1 MALTELINGGEFN
14 IIQADLILS
23 TGKVVGLKAS
33 IIGLTLFENINQI
46 SLTGNMVMQDAF
58 NLASYGPII
67 GQEYLKLK
75 IATPSLSGED
85 NIIDYT
91 DNSFMVTSLDDRTD
105 IGNGVQASVLNFV
118 SREFIVNQRS
128 RVRKTL
134 VGTYSDIVETLL
146 RTDLDSAKKFYSEPS
161 VDNKKI
167 IAPNITPFGVIGQ
180 ATKNAVSK
188 KHNDATYM
196 FFENTRGFNFK
207 TLGNMYSKPPIM
219 TYEYTIPGTRTNDG
233 LKNILQELSTI
244 ESYKVTSSPDTVYNY
259 TTGIY
264 SSELIVH
271 DIISKSYKTHTYNY
285 INNFDNERHIDQFGK
300 NKKAYPLVNT
310 LSLTKDGKN
319 VSSFRS
325 KQYLQATAGYTADKS
340 YEDDFYQYSFTANRL
355 PNVVQSR
362 GSQMAMLE
370 TALQLSLDVVGNTIV
385 SAGDIIELKIPN
397 SGAYKSSDNETLDV
411 LYNGNF
417 LIRNLRHD
425 FDIKNNKHIMLM
437 NVVKDSMSKNLA
449 APPENFEPKSENP
462 AQTIS
467 EIWDEIRGG
476 GT

>member
-1 MALTELINGGEFN
+1 VALTELINGGEFN

-23 TGKVVGLKAS
+23 TGQVVGLKAS
-33 IIGLTLFENINQI
+33 IIGLTLFENINQMA
-46 SLTGNMVMQDAF
+46 LTGNMVMQDAF
-58 NLASYGPII
+58 NLASFGPII

-105 IGNGVQASVLNFV
+105 IGNGVQASVLSFV

-128 RVRKTL
+128 RVRRTL
-134 VGTYSDIVETLL
+134 VGTYSDIVETML
-146 RTDLDSAKKFYSEPS
+146 RNDLDSVKKFYSEPS

-196 FFENTRGFNFK
+196 FFENTRGFNFR
-207 TLGNMYSKPPIM
+207 TLGNMYVKSPIM

-319 VSSFRS
+319 VSSFPS
-325 KQYLQATAGYTADKS
+325 KQYLQPTVGYTDDES
-340 YEDDFYQYSFTANRL
+340 YQDDFYQYSFTANRSS
-355 PNVVQSR
+355 NVVQSR

-370 TALQLSLDVVGNTIV
+370 SALQLSLDVVGNTIV

-397 SGAYKSSDNETLDV
+397 TGAYKSTNNETLDV

-417 LIRNLRHD
+417 LIRSLRHD
-425 FDIKNNKHIMLM
+425 FDIQNDKHRMSM
-437 NVVKDSMSKNLA
+437 NVTKDSMNKNLA
-449 APPENFEPKSENP
+449 APIDNTEPKSENP
-462 AQTIS
+462 PQTIS
-467 EIWDEIRGG
+467 ENWDDIGQ
-476 GT
+476 